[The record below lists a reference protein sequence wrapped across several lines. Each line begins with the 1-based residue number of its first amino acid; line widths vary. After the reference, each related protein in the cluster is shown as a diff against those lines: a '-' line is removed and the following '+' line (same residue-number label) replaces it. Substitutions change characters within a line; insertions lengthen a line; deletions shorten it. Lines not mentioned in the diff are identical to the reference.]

1 MKVPKE
7 FFSSMQEPGGMTE
20 VVENAASSLSQMESA
35 YRLMVV
41 TLYQAAQLDIDKA
54 FLVRTE
60 MMLSR
65 MQDVKTEISR
75 AVTYLQKIVESSD

>member
-20 VVENAASSLSQMESA
+20 VVENVTSSLSQMESA
-35 YRLMVV
+35 YHLMVI
-41 TLYQAAQLDIDKA
+41 TLYQAVQLDIDKA
-54 FLVRTE
+54 FLARTE
-60 MMLSR
+60 MMLGR

-75 AVTYLQKIVESSD
+75 TATYLQKMVESSD